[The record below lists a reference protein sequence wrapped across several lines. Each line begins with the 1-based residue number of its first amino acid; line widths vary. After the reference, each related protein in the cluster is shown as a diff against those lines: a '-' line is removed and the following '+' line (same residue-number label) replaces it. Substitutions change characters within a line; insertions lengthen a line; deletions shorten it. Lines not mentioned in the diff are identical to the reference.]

1 MTHLNKYKYVF
12 VFIFFSCWIS
22 FSDALSWS
30 VATPIITLGLVSRLH
45 ITMHIKRSFCDV
57 FYQPP
62 SPSYPHY
69 YPECVLMA
77 TKHHFL
83 AIFFMYNFL
92 VGDFYGKRS
101 LSGLG
106 VPKMDHRVSS
116 YQLTLRIIN
125 IRSSRAC
132 CYLSFQVQVILIVLL
147 VKALITYR
155 KSGDVVENENKK
167 SVIK

>member
-45 ITMHIKRSFCDV
+45 ITMHIKRSFCNV

-69 YPECVLMA
+69 YPEYVLMA

-83 AIFFMYNFL
+83 VIFFMYNFL

-116 YQLTLRIIN
+116 YQLTLMN
-125 IRSSRAC
+125 YKYQTLKGLLLLLFSGTSNTHC
-132 CYLSFQVQVILIVLL
+132 FVSESFDYLP
-147 VKALITYR
+147 
-155 KSGDVVENENKK
+155 
-167 SVIK
+167 